1 MQIEILSK
9 NYNVSEKLKTIITK
23 KAEKLDRYFS
33 DVARTQVY
41 CKFENGLYK
50 MEISIKDKN
59 TFFRSE
65 VASDNMYVNI
75 DTALSKIERQVYK
88 NKDKL
93 KDKFKDTS
101 FESSEFEFLADEPKV
116 VESKVSR
123 VKKFELDPTTVEDA
137 ISNLE
142 LTDHDFYVFLNA
154 ETGKVNVVYRRH
166 DNNYGHI
173 ELDY

>member
-1 MQIEILSK
+1 MQLEILSK
-9 NYNVSEKLKTIITK
+9 NYNVSEKLKDIIAK
-23 KAEKLDRYFS
+23 KINKLDRYFN
-33 DVARTQVY
+33 DDARSQVY

-50 MEISIKDKN
+50 MEITIKDKF

-93 KDKFKDTS
+93 KDKFKKTS
-101 FESSEFEFLADEPKV
+101 FDVPDLEFLSDEPKV
-116 VESKVSR
+116 ATNKVSR
-123 VKKFELDPTTVEDA
+123 TKKFELDPTDVEDA
-137 ISNLE
+137 IASLE
-142 LTDHDFYVFLNA
+142 MTDHDFYVFLNA

-166 DNNYGHI
+166 DNDFGHI
-173 ELDY
+173 ELEY

>member
-23 KAEKLDRYFS
+23 KIEKLDRYFN
-33 DVARTQVY
+33 DDARAQVY
-41 CKFENGLYK
+41 CKFENGFYK

-88 NKDKL
+88 NKDKM
-93 KDKFKDTS
+93 KDRFKAAS
-101 FESSEFEFLADEPKV
+101 FESTEFEFLADEPKV

-137 ISNLE
+137 ISSLE

-166 DNNYGHI
+166 DNDYGHI

>member
-23 KAEKLDRYFS
+23 KIEKLDRYFN
-33 DVARTQVY
+33 DGARAQVY

-88 NKDKL
+88 NRDKM
-93 KDKFKDTS
+93 KDKFKTAS
-101 FESSEFEFLADEPKV
+101 FDSSEFEFLADEPKV
-116 VESKVSR
+116 VESKISR
-123 VKKFELDPTTVEDA
+123 VKKFELDPTTVDDA
-137 ISNLE
+137 ISSLE
-142 LTDHDFYVFLNA
+142 RTDHDFYVFLNA

-166 DNNYGHI
+166 DDNYVHI

>member
-9 NYNVSEKLKTIITK
+9 NYNISQKLKTIITK
-23 KAEKLDRYFS
+23 KIEKLDRYFN
-33 DVARTQVY
+33 DDAKAQVY
-41 CKFENGLYK
+41 CKFENGSYK
-50 MEISIKDKN
+50 MEITIRDKN

-93 KDKFKDTS
+93 KDKFKKSS
-101 FESSEFEFLADEPKV
+101 FEVEEFEFLSDKPQV
-116 VESKVSR
+116 VPSKVSR
-123 VKKFELDPTTVEDA
+123 VKKFELDPIAVEDA
-137 ISNLE
+137 IQNLE

-166 DNNYGHI
+166 DNDYGHI

>member
-9 NYNVSEKLKTIITK
+9 NYNISEKLKTIITK
-23 KAEKLDRYFS
+23 KIERLDRYFN
-33 DVARTQVY
+33 DEARAQVY

-50 MEISIKDKN
+50 MEVTIKDKY

-93 KDKFKDTS
+93 KDRFKKSS
-101 FESSEFEFLADEPKV
+101 FDNTDFEFLSDEPKV
-116 VESKVSR
+116 VESKISR
-123 VKKFELDPTTVEDA
+123 VKKFELVPTTTEDA
-137 ISNLE
+137 IASLE
-142 LTDHDFYVFLNA
+142 LTDHDFYVFLNV

>member
-23 KAEKLDRYFS
+23 KIEKLDRYFNDS
-33 DVARTQVY
+33 ARAQVY

-88 NKDKL
+88 NKDKM
-93 KDKFKDTS
+93 KDRFKVAS
-101 FESSEFEFLADEPKV
+101 FESSEFEFLADEPKLA
-116 VESKVSR
+116 ESKVSR
-123 VKKFELDPTTVEDA
+123 VKKFELEPTTVEDA

-154 ETGKVNVVYRRH
+154 ETGKVNVVYRRR
-166 DNNYGHI
+166 DNDYGHI

>member
-23 KAEKLDRYFS
+23 KVEKLDRYFS

-50 MEISIKDKN
+50 MEISIRDKN

-116 VESKVSR
+116 DESKVSR